1 VLSGPQ
7 ELRKAALQS
16 ILQWHFA
23 HDAAGSIRQ
32 VGIAFQLPVEGDAM
46 QHSADQHNRKAEVR
60 ALMEV
65 KRQQDMIDAT
75 IQKKLAENMAES
87 ISEQARNLQSRY
99 TADASRQQTEA
110 TKLAEMS
117 AAVQAERNLASTKLA
132 ELLAEEDQARQGRR
146 HAQAEEETEAIQRAL
161 QTLQAQAAALTGTNS
176 ALTDARR
183 AQLAVM
189 EKDLA
194 ELRAGLADSRS
205 SPVFA
210 GRKLKN
216 IDIQG
221 LTPASRDELLA
232 KLPVH
237 VGDTLAE
244 DSMEKVEAAVKQF
257 DEHLGLSMFTAN
269 DGQVEIRIT
278 AP

>member
-1 VLSGPQ
+1 
-7 ELRKAALQS
+7 
-16 ILQWHFA
+16 
-23 HDAAGSIRQ
+23 
-32 VGIAFQLPVEGDAM
+32 
-46 QHSADQHNRKAEVR
+46 
-60 ALMEV
+60 
-65 KRQQDMIDAT
+65 
-75 IQKKLAENMAES
+75 MAES

-221 LTPASRDELLA
+221 LTAASRDELLA